1 MSQAPS
7 KRWIFLI
14 TSFMLLCFFGL
25 IYAWSLFIEPLESE
39 FGWQRS
45 ETSLIFTISC
55 VTVCIGMV
63 IAGALEN
70 KLSHRAIF
78 LIAAAMITVGFLAS
92 AFCQSL
98 IQIFIF
104 YGVLVGTG
112 VGIGFNVAIDTAL
125 KWFPDKQGVASGALL
140 MGYGAGA
147 MILSPF
153 VTIMLGTMNWRM
165 TFGVL
170 GVLFGAIVIAGAL
183 ILKTP
188 THEQIAPLLEQARE
202 ANIVSARDYTPVQ
215 MVKKPVFWI
224 CFVWLAI
231 CTSGGLAL
239 ISQAVPAAMEV
250 LGPNGADATAVATA
264 TAAMGSVSLCNGLGR
279 LLNGFVWDKLGFRLS
294 LIWIALAFSAGMLCC
309 ALAVANGNFPL
320 LVVGFVLL
328 GLMFGGTMSSTSAVV
343 GTFFGTKHFGI
354 NYAIMCCQMI
364 PAAFVG
370 PMILAMAQTGSG
382 SYGPAFWIF
391 LVLALFT
398 FVTSFAVRR
407 PKDDQNKGGSA
418 PATNDRDFTPEP
430 AFNPEPAYQVG

>member
-7 KRWIFLI
+7 RRWIFLI
-14 TSFMLLCFFGL
+14 TSFLLLCFFGL

-63 IAGALEN
+63 IAGALESRF
-70 KLSHRAIF
+70 SHRAIF
-78 LIAAAMITVGFLAS
+78 LVAAAMITVGFLAS
-92 AFCQSL
+92 AFCSSL
-98 IQIFIF
+98 AQIFIF

-112 VGIGFNVAIDTAL
+112 VGIGFNCAIDTAL
-125 KWFPDKQGVASGALL
+125 KWFPDKQGIASGALL

-165 TFGVL
+165 TFGIL
-170 GVLFGAIVIAGAL
+170 GVLFGVIVILGAL
-183 ILKTP
+183 ILKNP
-188 THEQIAPLLEQARE
+188 TQEQVEPLLAQARE
-202 ANIVSARDYTPVQ
+202 ANIVASRDYTPVQ
-215 MVKKPVFWI
+215 MIKKPVFWI

-279 LLNGFVWDKLGFRLS
+279 LLNGFIWDKLGFRLS

-343 GTFFGTKHFGI
+343 GTFFGTKYFGI

-391 LVLALFT
+391 LVLAL
-398 FVTSFAVRR
+398 VTLVSSFAVRR
-407 PKDDQNKGGSA
+407 PKDDGGDSGNA
-418 PATNDRDFTPEP
+418 PATNERIFV
-430 AFNPEPAYQVG
+430 PEPAYQAG